1 MKNALDT
8 KFLGLRVNPIPI
20 QILPLYNLRNV
31 AQPDQPSPNMFRRM
45 RGKDQQ
51 QVFRRR
57 RFHIA
62 VSNRDGHGALKQS
75 VHIEVDS
82 VEARLKRPLEL
93 QQIYPR
99 GTVESAFVSR
109 IDVVALRILG
119 NEHAWSVAQSANRAL
134 DARYILSAD
143 EQVQVAG
150 LPQRHVAVVHLRQD
164 DAFVRDDIDAET
176 SETIENTDQF
186 AGEKKGLV
194 NVSLITLAQ
203 RCQHSGRNDIVE
215 RREVV
220 IEQRD
225 EAVLVREAKG
235 GDPIQRLRQESSNV
249 VKIKV
254 LHIRRACGQ

>member
-109 IDVVALRILG
+109 IDVVVLRILG
-119 NEHAWSVAQSANRAL
+119 NEHAWSVAQSANRSL
-134 DARYILSAD
+134 DARYIFSAD
-143 EQVQVAG
+143 EQVHVAG
-150 LPQRHVAVVHLRQD
+150 LPQRPVPVVSLRQHNT
-164 DAFVRDDIDAET
+164 FIRDDVDGEPI
-176 SETIENTDQF
+176 ETIENADQF
-186 AGEKKGLV
+186 AGEEKGLA

-203 RCQHSGRNDIVE
+203 RCQHSRRNDIVE
-215 RREVV
+215 RREVL
-220 IEQRD
+220 IEQRSYT
-225 EAVLVREAKG
+225 VLIREAKG
-235 GDPIQRLRQESSNV
+235 RIPIQRLIEEWSNV
-249 VKIKV
+249 IKIPAP
-254 LHIRRACGQ
+254 LIRRDCGQ